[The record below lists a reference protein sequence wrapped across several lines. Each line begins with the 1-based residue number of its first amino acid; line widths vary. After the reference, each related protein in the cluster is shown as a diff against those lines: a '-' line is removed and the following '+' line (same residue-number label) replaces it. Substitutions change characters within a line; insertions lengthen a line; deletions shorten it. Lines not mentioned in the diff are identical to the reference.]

1 MYGFSRGFSA
11 KIEKPESEWERWQLI
26 ETSKVEALESN
37 LMKYG
42 FVIDVTGPD
51 RGFEVSLN

>member
-11 KIEKPESEWERWQLI
+11 KIEKPESDWERWQLI

-42 FVIDVTGPD
+42 FVIDVAGSN
-51 RGFEVSLN
+51 RGFEVSSN